1 MLARH
6 LLCAFAAIAIGCG
19 GDDSG
24 GDDAPLGGSLT
35 VTGDVVDFQSDVTVS
50 AGVSITASG
59 ITPPPMITAQGS
71 MFTLTEVPENSV
83 FQILAAAMDYRPT
96 FSELIEV
103 KTDNVSGVKARVVKG
118 SYIDGIAAAFG
129 ITPTAAKGIVIVK
142 LVDANGMPRANIPGA
157 QLILAGST
165 TGPFF
170 LDAQGNAAVGAQAST
185 ASGYAIWFECLPG
198 ITEAGQAA
206 AAAIT
211 VDMAISPVAGG
222 HVTLAIAKITDG
234 APPPLP
240 TNVSFKTTILPIFTA
255 RGCLACHGAS
265 GVGSDLGGFD
275 MNGGAN
281 KVYGELVEE
290 RAGIRV
296 NTAMPAMSLVL
307 VKPLLET
314 PPNHQTGTFQNTQDP
329 DYAKILAWIKE
340 GAKNN

>member
-19 GDDSG
+19 NDSGG

-35 VTGDVVDFQSDVTVS
+35 VTGDVVDFQNEATVS
-50 AGVSITASG
+50 TGVSVTASG
-59 ITPPPMITAQGS
+59 ITPPPMISAQGS
-71 MFTLTEVPENSV
+71 MFTITEVPENSV
-83 FQILAAAMDYRPT
+83 FQILASAMDYRPT
-96 FSELIEV
+96 FSEVVEV
-103 KTDNVSGVKARVVKG
+103 KSDDISGVKARVVKA

-165 TGPFF
+165 MGPFF
-170 LDAQGNAAVGAQAST
+170 VDAQGNAAVGAQMST
-185 ASGYAIWFECLPG
+185 ASGYAIWFECMPG

-206 AAAIT
+206 AATIT
-211 VDMAISPVAGG
+211 VDMATSPVAGG
-222 HVTLAIAKITDG
+222 HITLALAKVTDG
-234 APPPLP
+234 APAPLP
-240 TNVSFKTTILPIFTA
+240 TNISFSGMVLPIFSA
-255 RGCLACHGAS
+255 RGCKACHGAN
-265 GVGSDLGGFD
+265 GPGSDLGGLD

-281 KVYGELVEE
+281 KVYAELVEE
-290 RAGIRV
+290 RPGIRV
-296 NTAMPAMSLVL
+296 NKAMPEMSLL
-307 VKPLLET
+307 LIKPLLET
-314 PPNHQTGTFQNTQDP
+314 PPNHQTATFQNTQDP